1 MLRRLADFA
10 IHRTRFV
17 LLAALAFFIVAGA
30 LGGGV
35 AQHLSSGGFN
45 DPAAES
51 TQAANVLTHQFRT
64 GSPNLVLLVTADHG
78 RTVDDPVVARPP
90 RGSRTSSR
98 RSPTSRTCPR
108 TGRWVV
114 RAVAVGAGCAGSSAL
129 IVARVAGDQSQ
140 MVRRSGALAT
150 RFTTHI
156 SGASVSAGG
165 QGPVFNDIQRPS
177 RRTCGSPS

>member
-51 TQAANVLTHQFRT
+51 TQAANVLAHQFRT

-78 RTVDDPVVARPP
+78 RTVDDPVVRGGRHAAHARA
-90 RGSRTSSR
+90 RGAALR
-98 RSPTSRTCPR
+98 RRTCPP

-114 RAVAVGAGCAGSSAL
+114 PRRCGRRRA
-129 IVARVAGDQSQ
+129 
-140 MVRRSGALAT
+140 RRPAP
-150 RFTTHI
+150 R
-156 SGASVSAGG
+156 
-165 QGPVFNDIQRPS
+165 
-177 RRTCGSPS
+177 